1 MRALKTA
8 GLSIVVTAILMPL
21 ALMAMEW
28 LRMRAA
34 MRANPSAGLAAAS
47 SATTPLQLV
56 TTFLVL
62 FAVVFVIGWRALG
75 RA

>member
-21 ALMAMEW
+21 ALLAMEW

-47 SATTPLQLV
+47 SATTPAQLV
-56 TTFLVL
+56 ATFLVM
-62 FAVVFVIGWRALG
+62 FVVAFVIGWRVLG